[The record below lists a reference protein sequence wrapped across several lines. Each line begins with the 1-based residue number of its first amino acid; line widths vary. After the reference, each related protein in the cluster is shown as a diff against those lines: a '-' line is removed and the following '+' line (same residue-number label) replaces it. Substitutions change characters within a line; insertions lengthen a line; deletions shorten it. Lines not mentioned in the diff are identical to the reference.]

1 MGAEMFIA
9 VAAAPHF
16 AKTEH
21 AIAST
26 ITTEVLTQ
34 IGRSRICALPDDAFN
49 RVLESVSFNLAGN
62 ADLVDERS
70 IMADGWERL
79 EATEHMRARVRASL
93 NDFHAVPRDGYPRD
107 TTRLTIDGRPYLASG
122 GLSWG
127 DPPTDSYE
135 VILLTDELALWET
148 PIDAAEIVGALNHLA
163 HPMA

>member
-16 AKTEH
+16 VKTEH
-21 AIAST
+21 AIAAT
-26 ITTEVLTQ
+26 ITPEVLAQ
-34 IGRSRICALPDDAFN
+34 IGRSRIGALTDDALN
-49 RVLESVSFNLAGN
+49 RVLENVTLDLAGN

-70 IMADGWERL
+70 IMADGWDAL
-79 EATEHMRARVRASL
+79 EATESMRVRVRASL
-93 NDFHAVPRDGYPRD
+93 NDFHAAPRDGYPRD

-127 DPPTDSYE
+127 DIPTDSYE

-163 HPMA
+163 HSVA